1 MSFSLVIFAIIA
13 IIAIGSALGM
23 LLSRNTVYAALFLII
38 NFVTI
43 STLYFI
49 LGAPFIALAQITIY
63 AGSIMVLFLFVI
75 MLLGTEK
82 LPRSKA
88 MPWQKPLAIGLSTLL
103 LIESGIVIFQQTVK
117 PSNWP
122 ELIESVT
129 SPTEIGL
136 ALFTEYLLPFEITSI
151 ILLAAVVGA
160 IYLTRRERIRKQ
172 VGSGGKRESQP

>member
-1 MSFSLVIFAIIA
+1 MMFGILVFAIIA

-23 LLSRNTVYAALFLII
+23 LLSRNTIYAALFLII

-88 MPWQKPLAIGLSTLL
+88 MPWQKPLAIGLSVLL
-103 LIESGIVIFQQTVK
+103 LIESGVLILQQALK
-117 PSNWP
+117 PSGWP
-122 ELIESVT
+122 VLVESVT
-129 SPTEIGL
+129 SPSAIGL
-136 ALFTEYLLPFEITSI
+136 ALFSRYLLPFEITSV
-151 ILLAAVVGA
+151 ILLTAVVGA
-160 IYLTRRERIRKQ
+160 IYLTRPERIRRK
-172 VGSGGKRESQP
+172 SGTDERSES

>member
-1 MSFSLVIFAIIA
+1 MSIGMVVFAIIA
-13 IIAIGSALGM
+13 IIATGSALGL

-38 NFVTI
+38 NFVSI
-43 STLYFI
+43 ATLYFF

-88 MPWQKPLAIGLSTLL
+88 MPWQKPLAIVFSALL
-103 LIESGIVIFQQTVK
+103 LIESGILIYQQAMK
-117 PSNWP
+117 PSGWP
-122 ELIESVT
+122 ELVESVT

-136 ALFTEYLLPFEITSI
+136 SLFNQYLLPFEITSV

-160 IYLTRRERIRKQ
+160 IYLTRPERIRRKTEAD
-172 VGSGGKRESQP
+172 GRSEK

>member
-1 MSFSLVIFAIIA
+1 MIIGGALFVTIA
-13 IIAIGSALGM
+13 IIAIGSAIGM

-43 STLYFI
+43 ASLYFI

-88 MPWQKPLAIGLSTLL
+88 VPWQKPLAIGLSGLL
-103 LIESGIVIFQQTVK
+103 LIEFGVLIYQQAVK
-117 PSNWP
+117 PSSWP
-122 ELIESVT
+122 PLVESAT
-129 SPTEIGL
+129 SPSEIGL
-136 ALFTEYLLPFEITSI
+136 ALFSRYLLPFEITSV

-160 IYLTRRERIRKQ
+160 IYLTRPERIRRKN
-172 VGSGGKRESQP
+172 GIDWRGKP

>member
-1 MSFSLVIFAIIA
+1 MTFGLLVFAIIA
-13 IIAIGSALGM
+13 VIAIGSALGL
-23 LLSRNTVYAALFLII
+23 LLSRSAIYAALFLII

-43 STLYFI
+43 SILYYI

-82 LPRSKA
+82 LPRSNV
-88 MPWQKPLAIGLSTLL
+88 MPWQKPVAIGLSVLL
-103 LIESGIVIFQQTVK
+103 LIESGVLIYQQAVK
-117 PSNWP
+117 PSGWP

-129 SPTEIGL
+129 TPTEIGL
-136 ALFTEYLLPFEITSI
+136 ALFNQYLLPFEITSV

-160 IYLTRRERIRKQ
+160 IYLTRPERIRRQ
-172 VGSGGKRESQP
+172 NGPGGRREV

>member
-1 MSFSLVIFAIIA
+1 MTFGVLVFAIIA
-13 IIAIGSALGM
+13 IIAIASALGM

-82 LPRSKA
+82 LPRTST
-88 MPWQKPLAIGLSTLL
+88 MVWQKPLAIGLSVLL
-103 LIESGIVIFQQTVK
+103 LIESGVLIYQQSLK
-117 PSNWP
+117 PVGWP
-122 ELIESVT
+122 ELVESVT
-129 SPTEIGL
+129 SPGEIGL
-136 ALFTEYLLPFEITSI
+136 ALFNQYLLPFEITSI
-151 ILLAAVVGA
+151 ILLVAVVGA
-160 IYLTRRERIRKQ
+160 IYLTRPERIRRAT
-172 VGSGGKRESQP
+172 GTGERREE

>member
-1 MSFSLVIFAIIA
+1 MIFGILVFAIIA
-13 IIAIGSALGM
+13 FIAIGSALGM
-23 LLSRNTVYAALFLII
+23 LLSRNTIYAALFLII

-88 MPWQKPLAIGLSTLL
+88 MPWQKPLAIGLSVLL
-103 LIESGIVIFQQTVK
+103 LIESSGLIYQQ
-117 PSNWP
+117 
-122 ELIESVT
+122 
-129 SPTEIGL
+129 
-136 ALFTEYLLPFEITSI
+136 A
-151 ILLAAVVGA
+151 
-160 IYLTRRERIRKQ
+160 
-172 VGSGGKRESQP
+172 

>member
-1 MSFSLVIFAIIA
+1 MTFSVLVFAIIA
-13 IIAIGSALGM
+13 VIAIGSALGL
-23 LLSRNTVYAALFLII
+23 LLSRSAIYAALFLII

-43 STLYFI
+43 SILYFI

-82 LPRSKA
+82 LPRSNV
-88 MPWQKPLAIGLSTLL
+88 MPWQKPVAIGLSVLL
-103 LIESGIVIFQQTVK
+103 LIESGVLIYQQAVK
-117 PSNWP
+117 PSGWP

-129 SPTEIGL
+129 TPTEIGL
-136 ALFTEYLLPFEITSI
+136 ALFNQYLLPFEITSV

-160 IYLTRRERIRKQ
+160 IYLTRPERIRRQ
-172 VGSGGKRESQP
+172 NGPGGRREV

>member
-1 MSFSLVIFAIIA
+1 MIFGILVFAIIA
-13 IIAIGSALGM
+13 FIAIGSALGL
-23 LLSRNTVYAALFLII
+23 LLSRNTIYAALFLII

-88 MPWQKPLAIGLSTLL
+88 IPWQKPLAIGLSVLL
-103 LIESGIVIFQQTVK
+103 LIESSGLIYQQALK
-117 PSNWP
+117 PASWP
-122 ELIESVT
+122 TLVESVT
-129 SPTEIGL
+129 SPSEIGM
-136 ALFTEYLLPFEITSI
+136 ALFSRYLLPFEITSV
-151 ILLAAVVGA
+151 ILLSAVVGA
-160 IYLTRRERIRKQ
+160 IYLTRPQSSRRKSGSDER
-172 VGSGGKRESQP
+172 SES

>member
-1 MSFSLVIFAIIA
+1 MTFGLLAFAVIAF
-13 IIAIGSALGM
+13 IAIGSALGL
-23 LLSRNTVYAALFLII
+23 LLSRSAIYAALFLII

-43 STLYFI
+43 SILYFI

-82 LPRSKA
+82 LPRSNV
-88 MPWQKPLAIGLSTLL
+88 MPWQKPVAIGLSVLL
-103 LIESGIVIFQQTVK
+103 LIESALLIYQQVIK
-117 PSNWP
+117 PSDWP

-129 SPTEIGL
+129 SPAEIGL
-136 ALFTEYLLPFEITSI
+136 ALFNQYLLPFEITSV

-160 IYLTRRERIRKQ
+160 IYLTRPERIRKQ
-172 VGSGGKRESQP
+172 NGPGGRREV

>member
-1 MSFSLVIFAIIA
+1 MTFGLLVFAIIA
-13 IIAIGSALGM
+13 VIAIGSALGL
-23 LLSRNTVYAALFLII
+23 LLSRSAIYAALFLII

-43 STLYFI
+43 SILYFI

-82 LPRSKA
+82 LPRSNV
-88 MPWQKPLAIGLSTLL
+88 MPWQKPVAIGLSVLL
-103 LIESGIVIFQQTVK
+103 LIESGVLIYQQAVK
-117 PSNWP
+117 PSGWP

-129 SPTEIGL
+129 SPAEIGL
-136 ALFTEYLLPFEITSI
+136 ALFNQYLLPFEITSV

-160 IYLTRRERIRKQ
+160 IYLTRPERIRRQ
-172 VGSGGKRESQP
+172 NGPGGRREV